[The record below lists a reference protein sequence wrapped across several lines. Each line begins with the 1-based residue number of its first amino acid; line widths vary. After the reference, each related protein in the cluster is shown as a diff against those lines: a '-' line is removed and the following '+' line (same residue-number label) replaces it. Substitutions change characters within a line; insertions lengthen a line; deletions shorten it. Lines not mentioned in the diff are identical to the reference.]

1 MNLRHRL
8 SFIHQ
13 TSLTIKVLQMLQ
25 PVELGIFGRAKDAHL
40 IIWGAL
46 WLLSILVRVFALTF
60 SGVVGQQV
68 V

>member
-8 SFIHQ
+8 SLIYQ
-13 TSLTIKVLQMLQ
+13 ASLTIKVLQMLQ

-46 WLLSILVRVFALTF
+46 WLLKILVGVFAFTSSFDL
-60 SGVVGQQV
+60 G
-68 V
+68 